1 MERKKIFDI
10 KVLILVMLIMSLTLL
25 VSGITYSLYQ
35 KLVEG
40 TTSNVIS
47 TGKVYFTYTE
57 GDFETNGIKVE
68 NAYPVSD
75 AVGKSQMG
83 NNNYFDFA
91 VNGETT
97 VGDINYEIVVLKEY
111 ISTLQ
116 DNHVKIYLTEVSGYN
131 EVPCDLALNNGV
143 VKTYAELQ
151 SSTKQDGKII
161 YQGTIKNNSVNYQK
175 NFRLRMW
182 ISDNIGQTDDI
193 YAKRFSV
200 KVNVLGVQ

>member
-1 MERKKIFDI
+1 MEKNKKFDI
-10 KVLILVMLIMSLTLL
+10 KILILVMLIMSLILL
-25 VSGITYSLYQ
+25 VSGITYSLYF

-40 TTSNVIS
+40 TTSNVIN

-57 GDFETNGIKVE
+57 GNFITNGIKIE
-68 NAYPVSD
+68 NAFPVSD
-75 AVGKSQMG
+75 AVGKSMVG
-83 NNNYFDFA
+83 DNNYFDFA

-97 VGDINYEIVVLKEY
+97 IGDVNYEIVVLKEY

-131 EVPCDLALNNGV
+131 EVPCDLVLNNGI

-151 SSTKQDGKII
+151 DSTKQEGKIV
-161 YQGTIKNNSVNYQK
+161 YLGTIKNNTINYQK

-182 ISDNIGQTDDI
+182 ISDSIGQTDDI
-193 YAKRFSV
+193 YAKRFSI